1 MVEKGKRW
9 RVSPP
14 GGSTQ
19 QVVLKMKANQI
30 GSYRDFRAMT
40 STQRCQRLGP
50 TQATMPCIAIEGM
63 YSQACRW
70 KTLVLWGRKVVRLGL
85 CGRLKMQ
92 RAPVITE
99 TRVDYC
105 TY

>member
-70 KTLVLWGRKVVRLGL
+70 KDACPLG
-85 CGRLKMQ
+85 
-92 RAPVITE
+92 
-99 TRVDYC
+99 
-105 TY
+105 